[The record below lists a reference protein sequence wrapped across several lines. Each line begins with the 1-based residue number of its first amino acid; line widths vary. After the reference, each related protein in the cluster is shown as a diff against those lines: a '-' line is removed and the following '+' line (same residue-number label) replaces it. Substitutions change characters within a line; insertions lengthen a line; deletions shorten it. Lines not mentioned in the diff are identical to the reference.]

1 MLYIYIDLLK
11 LDSRTKLQPQRRIP
25 KAPTRH
31 INEFQRMILA
41 QKLLITQYVDLGI
54 RIGKYII
61 YRVHIVYIECIYSV
75 IYLESLYSVYSI

>member
-1 MLYIYIDLLK
+1 MCVVYIYIDLLK

-25 KAPTRH
+25 EAPTRH

-54 RIGKYII
+54 GTGKYNI

-75 IYLESLYSVYSI
+75 IEYI

>member
-1 MLYIYIDLLK
+1 MCVVYIYIDLLK

-25 KAPTRH
+25 EAPTRH

-54 RIGKYII
+54 GIGKYII
-61 YRVHIVYIECIYSV
+61 CRVCIEFIDNV
-75 IYLESLYSVYSI
+75 